1 MSAEF
6 VDSNVLVYAHDPTT
20 PAKHERARALI
31 ERLWIEKTGRLSI
44 QVMQEFFWIV
54 TRKIPAPLPR
64 ETALAVLADLS
75 LWPIYSPA
83 PADVLAAGRLAG
95 EVKISFWD
103 AMLLVAA
110 KASKAKRFWS
120 EDLAHGQFVE
130 GVQIFNPFL
139 EGG

>member
-1 MSAEF
+1 MNAEF

-20 PAKHERARALI
+20 PAKYDRARSLV
-31 ERLWIEKTGRLSI
+31 ERLWLEKTGRISI

-54 TRKIPAPLPR
+54 TRKIPSPLPR
-64 ETALAVLADLS
+64 ETALTILSDLS
-75 LWPIYSPA
+75 LWPVYSPVA
-83 PADVLAAGRLAG
+83 ADVLTAGRLAG

-120 EDLAHGQFVE
+120 EDLAHGQIVE
-130 GVQIFNPFL
+130 GVQILNPFL
-139 EGG
+139 ES